1 MVGTSPTV
9 PGKDRRA
16 APNSLRVMIVR
27 IHETPNCL
35 TRKSVL
41 NLRSKPRT
49 PHASLEKKTVFA
61 ARGVENGENNGLR
74 VYQLEGCDLLPAH
87 QEIHDIHRQG
97 TNAVLL
103 LEGSQGW
110 HARYGAR
117 RLQGGRDEDRS
128 ARP

>member
-9 PGKDRRA
+9 PGKERRA
-16 APNSLRVMIVR
+16 EPKSLRVMMVR

-49 PHASLEKKTVFA
+49 PHALLVKKTVFA

-74 VYQLEGCDLLPAH
+74 VYQFKGCDLLPAH
-87 QEIHDIHRQG
+87 QEVHDIHRQG
-97 TNAVLL
+97 TNAFLF
-103 LEGSQGW
+103 LEG
-110 HARYGAR
+110 
-117 RLQGGRDEDRS
+117 
-128 ARP
+128 